1 MSQSDITGFTGVA
14 ILLLAY
20 LLNLIKINDYK
31 KRIYL
36 TMNFVGAG
44 LACLASVMIDY
55 KPFIILEGTWS
66 LVSFMALLGTLRKT
80 K

>member
-1 MSQSDITGFTGVA
+1 MSHSDITGFSGVA

-66 LVSFMALLGTLRKT
+66 LVSFVALLGTFKRT
-80 K
+80 E

>member
-20 LLNLIKINDYK
+20 LLNLVKINDYK

-36 TMNFVGAG
+36 TMNFIGAG